1 MVEKILFV
9 DDEPKILAGFERN
22 LMDHFQVITA
32 LGPEK
37 GLEAVKNNGP
47 FSVIVSDMQ
56 MPEMNGVEFLSNVR
70 VTAPDTI
77 RMMLT
82 GFADLDTSIDAV
94 NEGHIFRFLTKP
106 CPTETLVKVLKDG
119 IRQYHLVK
127 SEKELLE
134 KTLSGSVKVMIE
146 ILSLTSPIAFG
157 RANRVRATMVKMA
170 DKLNVEDKWEFIL
183 AGMLSQIGCITLP
196 SNVLDKIYK
205 GSALNGL
212 ETSMFAAHPKT
223 GHDLIVNIPRLNRV
237 AQIILWQEQS
247 FKRHE
252 NSMTGPV
259 EDAIPLGAR
268 ALHIALDYD
277 TLNSSGKT
285 NLQAVQTLK
294 NRTNEYDPHIVKI
307 MLEIVKS
314 ETDYVIE
321 TINIKNLVSGM
332 KLAEDVISVGGML
345 LVAKG
350 QPVSLVLK
358 ERLRNFSRSGEVP
371 DTVDVFIPSKDD
383 IF

>member
-9 DDEPKILAGFERN
+9 DDEPKILTGFERN
-22 LMDHFQVITA
+22 LIDHFQVITA

-70 VTAPDTI
+70 VTAPDSI

-119 IRQYHLVK
+119 VRQYHLVK

-134 KTLSGSVKVMIE
+134 NTLSGSVKVMIE

-157 RANRVRATMVKMA
+157 RANRVRATMIKLA
-170 DKLNVEDKWEFIL
+170 DKLKVVEKWEFVL

-196 SNVLDKIYK
+196 SNVLEKIYK
-205 GSALNGL
+205 GFALNGL
-212 ETSMFAAHPKT
+212 ETGMFAAHPKT
-223 GHDLIVNIPRLNRV
+223 GHDLIVNIPRLNSV

-252 NSMTGPV
+252 DCMDGPV

-277 TLNSSGKT
+277 TLSSSGKT
-285 NLQAVQTLK
+285 DRQALRTLA

-307 MLEIVKS
+307 MLEMVKGAT
-314 ETDYVIE
+314 EYVIE
-321 TINIKNLVSGM
+321 TIKIKDLVSGM
-332 KLAEDVISVGGML
+332 KLAEDVKSVEGTL

-350 QPVSLVLK
+350 QPVSLALK
-358 ERLRNFSRSGEVP
+358 ERFRNFSRSGEVP

>member
-1 MVEKILFV
+1 
-9 DDEPKILAGFERN
+9 
-22 LMDHFQVITA
+22 
-32 LGPEK
+32 
-37 GLEAVKNNGP
+37 
-47 FSVIVSDMQ
+47 MQ
-56 MPEMNGVEFLSNVR
+56 MPKMNGVEFLSNVR

-119 IRQYHLVK
+119 VRQYHLVK

-134 KTLSGSVKVMIE
+134 NTLSGSVKVMIE
-146 ILSLTSPIAFG
+146 ILSLTSPVAFG
-157 RANRVRATMVKMA
+157 RANRVRATMIKLA
-170 DKLNVEDKWEFIL
+170 DKLKVVEKWEFVL

-196 SNVLDKIYK
+196 SNVLEKIYK
-205 GSALNGL
+205 GFALNGL
-212 ETSMFAAHPKT
+212 DTGMFAAHPKT
-223 GHDLIVNIPRLNRV
+223 AHDLIVNIPRLNSV

-252 NSMTGPV
+252 DCMDGPV
-259 EDAIPLGAR
+259 GSAIPLGAR

-277 TLNSSGKT
+277 TLTSSGKT
-285 NLQAVQTLK
+285 DRHALRMLA

-307 MLEIVKS
+307 MVEMVKG
-314 ETDYVIE
+314 ETEYVIE
-321 TINIKNLVSGM
+321 TIKIKDLESGM
-332 KLAEDVISVGGML
+332 KLAEDIKSVEGTF

-350 QPVSLVLK
+350 QPVSLALK
-358 ERLRNFSRSGEVP
+358 ERLRNFSKSGEVP